1 MIITYSLAKHGND
14 KVSEDFRVREFA
26 CHDGSDTVIISTKTV
41 ERLQAIRNY
50 FGKPVHINSAY
61 RTAAYN
67 ASPAVNGAKNS
78 QHILGTACDIHID
91 GIPPKAIAAFFE
103 DRFPVSGIGLYKNF
117 VHIDSRGSRTYWDQ
131 RSGKQIGVTSFKLG
145 KMYEEYKPKEER
157 DDLEM
162 TVPEL
167 KRALL
172 ADADFCRGV
181 TEKYISALV
190 NKPVSEW
197 AKEEFERAKALG
209 ITDGTNPQMFCT
221 REQVASMIVRTI
233 K

>member
-1 MIITYSLAKHGND
+1 MITTYSLAKHGNER
-14 KVSEDFRVREFA
+14 VSEDFRVYEFR
-26 CHDGSDTVIISTKTV
+26 CKDGSDAVKISSQTV
-41 ERLQAIRNY
+41 EKLQAARNY

-67 ASPAVNGAKNS
+67 ASPAVNGARNS
-78 QHILGTACDIHID
+78 QHIVGTACDIWIE
-91 GIPPKAIAAFFE
+91 GVPPEAIAAFFE
-103 DRFPVSGIGLYKNF
+103 ARFPTSGIGLYESF

-145 KMYEEYKPKEER
+145 KMYEQYKPKSER

-162 TVPEL
+162 TVPEI
-167 KRALL
+167 KRTLL

-181 TEKYISALV
+181 TEKYISELV